1 MLLQGHCL
9 YLLQAIWVAKV
20 QIYFEM
26 SKKKMHFWSFF
37 LKKVGLSL
45 TKIKQNQI
53 QLTCFIFP
61 ISKRSSYILY
71 LRGIFGISSGK
82 FIIRKN
88 TQQRCKITFF
98 NIFLLNTC
106 VFQIFLIILP
116 PKTFAHLF
124 LSYYQVKKDALI
136 IVKNNIQLNN

>member
-1 MLLQGHCL
+1 
-9 YLLQAIWVAKV
+9 
-20 QIYFEM
+20 M
-26 SKKKMHFWSFF
+26 SKKKCTFGVFF

-61 ISKRSSYILY
+61 ISKRSSYIYY
-71 LRGIFGISSGK
+71 LLGIFGISSGK

-98 NIFLLNTC
+98 NIFLLNVC

-116 PKTFAHLF
+116 PENVCASIFILLLGKKRRAYYREKQHLA
-124 LSYYQVKKDALI
+124 K
-136 IVKNNIQLNN
+136 